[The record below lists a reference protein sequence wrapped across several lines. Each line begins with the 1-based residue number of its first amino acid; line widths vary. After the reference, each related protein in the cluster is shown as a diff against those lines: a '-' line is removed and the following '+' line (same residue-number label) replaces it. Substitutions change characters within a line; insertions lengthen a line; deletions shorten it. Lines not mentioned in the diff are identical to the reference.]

1 MGSGDRSSGPQKC
14 VASTSAAESSPGRL
28 SVLKLSRYSVTPNTL
43 ERTTVPLHCSGEDES
58 LHMRSAEERSPDG
71 FNSQTGLADPE
82 PSLWRKTACWRIVSW
97 RKKGKSKKWIVT
109 FE

>member
-14 VASTSAAESSPGRL
+14 VASTSAAESSPGHL

-82 PSLWRKTACWRIVSW
+82 TQPVEEDSVLENSELEEERKV
-97 RKKGKSKKWIVT
+97 
-109 FE
+109 